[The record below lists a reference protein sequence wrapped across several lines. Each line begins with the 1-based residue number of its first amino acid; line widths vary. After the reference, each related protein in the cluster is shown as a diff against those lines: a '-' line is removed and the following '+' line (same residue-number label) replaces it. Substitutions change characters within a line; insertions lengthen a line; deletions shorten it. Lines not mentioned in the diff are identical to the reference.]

1 MSCTPTSDATQ
12 DAKMPDAK
20 MPDAVCKMPRCKVQM
35 PLIRYV
41 ESGIRHQVSSIL
53 NSFSIFLIY

>member
-20 MPDAVCKMPRCKVQM
+20 MPDAVCKMPRCKVQDATD
-35 PLIRYV
+35 
-41 ESGIRHQVSSIL
+41 
-53 NSFSIFLIY
+53 